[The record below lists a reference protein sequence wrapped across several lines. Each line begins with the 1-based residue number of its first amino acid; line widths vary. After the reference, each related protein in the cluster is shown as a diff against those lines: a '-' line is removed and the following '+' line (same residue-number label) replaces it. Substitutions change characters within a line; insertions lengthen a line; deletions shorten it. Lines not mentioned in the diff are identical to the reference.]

1 MESHTIWGGVEG
13 SSSSK
18 VGSSSS
24 GVSQDGSQDHHDG
37 IPGKF
42 PHRIRQHLANIDFR
56 DNSSSTIS
64 ASEKASGTG
73 SALGSLPFP
82 EPTTAQPA
90 AQFNGAGARAVEDA
104 LRNRLRDAADE
115 GQTKER
121 RMKGKKAKTH
131 QADDAG
137 LQKKSHASSSSDP
150 AFSSP
155 PISTPMTPDVEV
167 SEEDQREFEKILA
180 NAGLWSKGC
189 AQHATGKCRPCHYV
203 HCRVGCSNG
212 NECEFCHFPHT
223 DKNRQRIG
231 MSKRLYCKSI
241 ATTLEEACR
250 EHPEK
255 FPQIVRASSSRSSYL
270 HSILKER
277 LDNWTEGNT
286 GTLSS
291 GASSTMAPMPLSP
304 PGRPHILSL

>member
-1 MESHTIWGGVEG
+1 MTAFLAVKY
-13 SSSSK
+13 K

-24 GVSQDGSQDHHDG
+24 GFSQDGSQDHHDG

-180 NAGLWSKGC
+180 NAGFGPKVAHSTPQASAGHAITCIAAWAAQMAMNVSSAISPTPTKTDSALECPSGC
-189 AQHATGKCRPCHYV
+189 IARASQPLLRRRAGSILRSSHRSCARRHLEV
-203 HCRVGCSNG
+203 HICIVS
-212 NECEFCHFPHT
+212 
-223 DKNRQRIG
+223 
-231 MSKRLYCKSI
+231 
-241 ATTLEEACR
+241 
-250 EHPEK
+250 
-255 FPQIVRASSSRSSYL
+255 QIVRASSSRSSYL

-286 GTLSS
+286 GTLS
-291 GASSTMAPMPLSP
+291 
-304 PGRPHILSL
+304 